1 MTLQIVLFILFSVF
15 FFFIILFIL
24 WEKKG
29 VKNSSPLKIQIID
42 DSFTLFFF
50 FMTLTILAISI
61 VSLREVE
68 NRENFLYLFSTL
80 LSALAISGSIIG
92 PVQSFYDQS
101 RHIKHSNTN
110 KKYIHLVR
118 GPANSYDS
126 FASYGVTGVLLFVYF
141 MLGFVFDVPT
151 YMTME
156 SLPVD
161 VFLFFLLSITVIVIG
176 YLTRLNHDT
185 YRYFSNLNPILIF
198 CSFWFLGK
206 TMNNLIKLNLATFF
220 IFIGIMA
227 VAIGVYGLFQS
238 HYFDNNPYLYKKE
251 KGPISKIILTINT
264 SIIGIEVFIIA
275 VYVITL
281 VLTLASGVL
290 NN

>member
-1 MTLQIVLFILFSVF
+1 LLSSVSFGSISGLASDLYRESRHLRGLKTPDPTKLKFLRGPLFSY
-15 FFFIILFIL
+15 
-24 WEKKG
+24 
-29 VKNSSPLKIQIID
+29 N
-42 DSFTLFFF
+42 
-50 FMTLTILAISI
+50 AI
-61 VSLREVE
+61 
-68 NRENFLYLFSTL
+68 
-80 LSALAISGSIIG
+80 
-92 PVQSFYDQS
+92 
-101 RHIKHSNTN
+101 
-110 KKYIHLVR
+110 
-118 GPANSYDS
+118 
-126 FASYGVTGVLLFVYF
+126 ASYGAIDLHFFLYYI
-141 MLGFVFDVPT
+141 LGFVFDVPT

-161 VFLFFLLSITVIVIG
+161 VFLFFLFSITVIVIG

-206 TMNNLIKLNLATFF
+206 NMNNLIKLNLATFF

-227 VAIGVYGLFQS
+227 VAIVVYGLFQS

-251 KGPISKIILTINT
+251 KGPISKIILTINA

-281 VLTLASGVL
+281 VLTLAFGVL
-290 NN
+290 YN